1 MKRKGFTLMEL
12 IIVIA
17 IIGILAAVLIPTI
30 SGYIE
35 RAKIS
40 RAVSEAGS
48 LKTYYHNYLIE
59 NEDEEYEFWEYV
71 RDNGFPSA
79 TADNLLFVEPGG
91 FRVGYVMKSADDEP
105 VIKNGG
111 FIYIKGDVYV
121 AYDAET
127 GKMHSFKGDYD
138 AFVGNDNPERTVN
151 LGAQPGTYGDLF
163 VIEDDG
169 TLVLFKGA
177 KYTISGLTDVRDAN
191 VLAEE
196 DGYFYARE
204 AGETTGTY
212 QQSPSKKIKVVDQ
225 IISFSLNDGLQA
237 TVKNQAQKLLLNP
250 TYTNVIDI
258 GVDGFKP
265 RKDIP
270 RMLYVK
276 GAEFHKL
283 SDVYTQAQKFFEFD
297 YQNVDHMEALADILQ
312 YSITAGTAAP
322 TEFKDLGETVAFA
335 FSSGNEYTI
344 HIKGKYQPNFSVSFQ
359 VKANDGVNVFSTE
372 DMDLVINSKQL
383 VNLLNNIYITK
394 DNYGSQKLNAF
405 SYIKVNKQ
413 DQSKF
418 VLTSNLA
425 INGNYMALDYTQ
437 APKVYYLHGDTS
449 GKNTDPDGNF
459 IGGAEQGV
467 IEVQVGIFFAYG
479 CELNVN
485 NLNFIGNAEIINEDN
500 TVEQG
505 LINICLMENPDDPE
519 NGQTKLTLE
528 NVNLFNGKHG
538 IYVTNL
544 GLPDGNLVLDLN
556 FVHIKNTFISN
567 ISVWNTDDPHEVY
580 LKINNS
586 VLEKAGNSLIE
597 FHAKDND
604 GSANDGSAKIEITNT
619 AFNHEVN
626 LRSKWFELQ
635 GGGQIDN
642 LISLLKTYNP
652 DLKLNEEKCNLIL
665 LVKNNGNSQERIRLD
680 LVINEFKE
688 TLGNLNLAQ
697 VAEAEGIQLGSENI
711 ENSNY
716 VRVEIQTPPAL
727 LNGLVLFAEA
737 YNE

>member
-138 AFVGNDNPERTVN
+138 AFVGNDNPKRTVN

-163 VIEDDG
+163 VIEDEE

-177 KYTISGLTDVRDAN
+177 KYTISGLTDVQQDAN
-191 VLAEE
+191 VLEEE

-204 AGETTGTY
+204 VGETRGTY
-212 QQSPSKKIKVVDQ
+212 QQSGSKEIKVKVVDQ

-258 GVDGFKP
+258 GVEGFNP
-265 RKDIP
+265 RNDIP

-297 YQNVDHMEALADILQ
+297 YQNVDHMKALADILQ
-312 YSITAGTAAP
+312 YSITDGTEAP
-322 TEFKDLGETVAFA
+322 EEFEDLDEEVAFA

-372 DMDLVINSKQL
+372 DMDTAINSSEPL

-405 SYIKVNKQ
+405 SYILENKQ

-418 VLTSNLA
+418 VLTRDLA

-437 APKVYYLHGDTS
+437 APKVYYRHGDTS
-449 GKNTDPDGNF
+449 GKNTDPDDIF
-459 IGGAEQGV
+459 IGGAGQGV

-505 LINICLMENPDDPE
+505 LINICLMEPQEDPG
-519 NGQTKLTLE
+519 NKKTKLTLE

-538 IYVTNL
+538 IYGTNL
-544 GLPDGNLVLDLN
+544 GLPGENPVLDLN

-567 ISVWNTDDPHEVY
+567 ISVWNTDKPHDVY

-597 FHAKDND
+597 FHEKDK
-604 GSANDGSAKIEITNT
+604 SGSAKIEIKNT

-642 LISLLKTYNP
+642 LISLLQNP
-652 DLKLNEEKCNLIL
+652 GLKLNEEKCNLIL
-665 LVKNNGNSQERIRLD
+665 LVKNNGNSSGRIPLN
-680 LVINEFKE
+680 LVINEFEK
-688 TLGNLNLAQ
+688 TLGNLDLEE
-697 VAEAEGIQLGSENI
+697 VSEEIQLGSENI
-711 ENSNY
+711 DNY
-716 VRVEIQTPPAL
+716 VRVEIQTPPTF